1 MPSLLYMQA
10 VYNRISAKRK
20 IKLCYLLSFL
30 IIFHALPSLLHFK
43 MIDTSPYPFHSILD
57 ILIGHCHSFTFSQ
70 TNSSGWQINPVA
82 LANTN
87 ILIIFNLICLIQR
100 GGNRDTCFM
109 NLLPLCYCWVSTWSL
124 AVSIKFFKLKTLSGC
139 WPNCQNPE
147 KVDAHHTLSPHF
159 ILRPPATFQRTSP
172 SPLL

>member
-1 MPSLLYMQA
+1 MITSTKENLSKVSLFMPSLLYMQA

-70 TNSSGWQINPVA
+70 SNSSGWQINPVA
-82 LANTN
+82 RANTN

-100 GGNRDTCFM
+100 DGNRDTFFM
-109 NLLPLCYCWVSTWSL
+109 NLLPLCYC
-124 AVSIKFFKLKTLSGC
+124 
-139 WPNCQNPE
+139 
-147 KVDAHHTLSPHF
+147 
-159 ILRPPATFQRTSP
+159 
-172 SPLL
+172 

>member
-1 MPSLLYMQA
+1 MFSLMSVMALLLTSNSSKVVLHKAQLSIELILFPANLSIWSRLLSWNVSARNKSKWQA

-70 TNSSGWQINPVA
+70 SNSSGWQINPVA
-82 LANTN
+82 RANTN
-87 ILIIFNLICLIQR
+87 ILIIFNLIC
-100 GGNRDTCFM
+100 F
-109 NLLPLCYCWVSTWSL
+109 LLSMIHHNIAKCGHLL
-124 AVSIKFFKLKTLSGC
+124 KLLHTF
-139 WPNCQNPE
+139 WNPG
-147 KVDAHHTLSPHF
+147 V
-159 ILRPPATFQRTSP
+159 
-172 SPLL
+172 